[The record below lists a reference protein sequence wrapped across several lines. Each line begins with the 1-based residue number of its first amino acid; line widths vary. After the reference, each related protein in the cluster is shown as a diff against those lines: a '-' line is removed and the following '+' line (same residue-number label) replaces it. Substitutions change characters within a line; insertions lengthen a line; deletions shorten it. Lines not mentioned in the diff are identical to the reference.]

1 MEINIWFW
9 IGFNIFVLFMLAL
22 DLWVFHKKSAEV
34 SVKEALTWSW
44 IWISLAMVFNGL
56 IYSWFWQEKALEF
69 LAGYVIEKALSV
81 DNIFVFTIVF
91 AYFSI
96 PKMYQHKILFWWVLW
111 AIFFRVIF
119 IFAGVSLL
127 ENFHWIIYVFGAIL
141 LYTAWKLITG
151 GEMKVDPEKSLVI
164 KFVSKLIPFKKE
176 LHWDKF
182 FVREKAKL
190 YGTPL
195 FMCLIFIETADLV
208 FAVDSIPA
216 ILAITQDKFIVYT
229 SNVFAIM
236 WLRSLYFAL
245 AGIIDRFHYLPI
257 GLAFIL
263 AFVGTKMLIIDFYK
277 IPIHYSLVVI
287 ITILV
292 MSISFSMYRTRWI
305 DASNPK

>member
-1 MEINIWFW
+1 
-9 IGFNIFVLFMLAL
+9 MLAL
-22 DLWVFHKKSAEV
+22 DLWVFHRKSEEV
-34 SVKEALTWSW
+34 SVKEALTWSG
-44 IWISLAMVFNGL
+44 IWIGLALVFNGL
-56 IYSWFWQEKALEF
+56 IYKLFGEQKALEF
-69 LAGYVIEKALSV
+69 LTGYVIEKALSV
-81 DNIFVFTIVF
+81 DNIFVFTIIF

-96 PKMYQHKILFWWVLW
+96 PKAYQHKVLFWWVLW

-119 IFAGVSLL
+119 IFAGVSLI
-127 ENFHWIIYVFGAIL
+127 ENFHWIIYVFGGIL
-141 LYTAWKLITG
+141 LYTAWKIISG
-151 GEMKVDPEKSLVI
+151 GEMKVNPEKSYVI
-164 KFVSKLIPFKKE
+164 KLVSKIIPFKKE
-176 LHWDKF
+176 LHGDKF
-182 FVREKAKL
+182 FIREKAKI

-245 AGIIDRFHYLPI
+245 AGVIDRFKYLPI

-263 AFVGTKMLIIDFYK
+263 AFVGTKMLIIDIYK

-287 ITILV
+287 LTILV
-292 MSISFSMYRTRWI
+292 MSISFSLYRTKDVENI
-305 DASNPK
+305 HK

>member
-1 MEINIWFW
+1 
-9 IGFNIFVLFMLAL
+9 MLAL
-22 DLWVFHKKSAEV
+22 DLWVFHKKSQEV
-34 SVKEALTWSW
+34 SVKEALTWSA
-44 IWISLAMVFNGL
+44 IWISLALVFNGL
-56 IYSWFWQEKALEF
+56 IYHWFGQDKALEF
-69 LAGYVIEKALSV
+69 LTGYLIEKVLSV
-81 DNIFVFTIVF
+81 DNIFVFTIIF
-91 AYFSI
+91 AYFAI
-96 PKMYQHKILFWWVLW
+96 PKAYQHKVLFWWVLG

-141 LYTAWKLITG
+141 LYTAWKLISW
-151 GEMKVDPEKSLVI
+151 GEMKVDPEKSYAI
-164 KFVSKLIPFKKE
+164 KLASKIIPFKKE
-176 LHWDKF
+176 LHGDKF
-182 FVREKAKL
+182 FIREKAKL

-245 AGIIDRFHYLPI
+245 AGIIDRFRYLPI

-263 AFVGTKMLIIDFYK
+263 AFVGTKMLIIDLYK
-277 IPIHYSLVVI
+277 IPVHYSLIVI
-287 ITILV
+287 LTILV
-292 MSISFSMYRTRWI
+292 MSISFSLYRTK
-305 DASNPK
+305 DETHNVQ

>member
-9 IGFNIFVLFMLAL
+9 VGFNIFVLFMLAL

-34 SVKEALTWSW
+34 SVREALTWSG
-44 IWISLAMVFNGL
+44 IWISLALVFNWL
-56 IYSWFWQEKALEF
+56 IYQWFGEQKALEF
-69 LAGYVIEKALSV
+69 LSGYVIEKALSV
-81 DNIFVFTIVF
+81 DNIFVFTIIF
-91 AYFSI
+91 AYFAI
-96 PKMYQHKILFWWVLW
+96 PKMYQHKILFWWVLG

-119 IFAGVSLL
+119 IFAGVSLI

-141 LYTAWKLITG
+141 IYTAWKLISG
-151 GEMKVDPEKSLVI
+151 GEIKVDPEHSLVI
-164 KFVSKLIPFKKE
+164 KWVSKIIPFKKE
-176 LHWDKF
+176 LHGDKF
-182 FVREKAKL
+182 FVRDNTKL

-195 FMCLIFIETADLV
+195 FMCLIFIETADIV

-236 WLRSLYFAL
+236 GLRSLYFAL
-245 AGIIDRFHYLPI
+245 AGVIDRFRYLPI

-277 IPIHYSLVVI
+277 IPVQYSLVI
-287 ITILV
+287 ILTILV
-292 MSISFSMYRTRWI
+292 MSVSFSLYATKKESRPQ
-305 DASNPK
+305 NK

>member
-9 IGFNIFVLFMLAL
+9 VGFNVFVLFMLAL
-22 DLWVFHKKSAEV
+22 DLWVFHRKSSEV
-34 SVKEALTWSW
+34 SVKEALIWSW

-56 IYSWFWQEKALEF
+56 IYNWFWEEKALEF
-69 LAGYVIEKALSV
+69 LAGYLIEKALSV
-81 DNIFVFTIVF
+81 DNIFVFTIIF

-119 IFAGVSLL
+119 IFAWVSLL

-141 LYTAWKLITG
+141 IYTAWKLISWW
-151 GEMKVDPEKSLVI
+151 EMKVDPEKSLVI
-164 KFVSKLIPFKKE
+164 KLVSKLIPFKKE
-176 LHWDKF
+176 IHWDKF
-182 FVREKAKL
+182 FIHEKAKL

-236 WLRSLYFAL
+236 GLRSLYFAL

-263 AFVGTKMLIIDFYK
+263 AFVGTKMIIIDFYK

-287 ITILV
+287 MTILV
-292 MSISFSMYRTRWI
+292 MSISFSLYKTRW
-305 DASNPK
+305 DVVSQEK

>member
-9 IGFNIFVLFMLAL
+9 VGFNLFVLFMLAL
-22 DLWVFHKKSAEV
+22 DLGVFHRKSQEV
-34 SVKEALTWSW
+34 SVKEALTWSA
-44 IWISLAMVFNGL
+44 IWISLALVFNWL
-56 IYSWFWQEKALEF
+56 VYQWFWEQKALEF
-69 LAGYVIEKALSV
+69 LTWYLIEKALSV
-81 DNIFVFTIVF
+81 DNIFVFTIIF
-91 AYFSI
+91 AYFAI
-96 PKMYQHKILFWWVLW
+96 PKAYQHKVLFWWVLG

-141 LYTAWKLITG
+141 LYTAWKLISW
-151 GEMKVDPEKSLVI
+151 GEMKVDPEKSFAI
-164 KFVSKLIPFKKE
+164 KLASKIIPFKKE
-176 LHWDKF
+176 LHGDKF
-182 FVREKAKL
+182 FTRENAKL

-229 SNVFAIM
+229 SNVFAIL

-245 AGIIDRFHYLPI
+245 AGIIDRFRYLPI

-263 AFVGTKMLIIDFYK
+263 AFVGTKMLIIDLYK
-277 IPIHYSLVVI
+277 IPVHYSLIVI
-287 ITILV
+287 VTILV
-292 MSISFSMYRTRWI
+292 MSISFSLYATKKEVQ
-305 DASNPK
+305 SEK